1 MFSIKKAIPMK
12 QLLLKTCGDKI
23 LWVSLCLSLAI
34 PSCFPQ
40 MVAGD
45 HSTHATLQ
53 PMDVADVHGN
63 TVTATIYEKNSSH
76 FVYAGGDS
84 GFIDVLRMT
93 ADGQLSAVET
103 IELYNK
109 NGPARGLI
117 ADNIGGADYLFV
129 GNKGGN
135 AVEVFRIE
143 NDGRLKNVFLL
154 KDTDQT
160 YLGTVI
166 TLKIVHMEKKSF
178 LFVGGLESTPGLSC
192 FEIKKNGKLVHVQS
206 MKDNDTI
213 HTDGIIGMYS
223 HKIEGNTFL
232 FTGGFQDNGVSSFRI
247 FENGHFEN
255 VNNIADNTTDRYLTG
270 AYPVDGVVLGSNHY
284 VVVGHRHH
292 KYYKR
297 IGFIKKKDFVYH
309 GDGVSIFKV
318 SPKGELIPHFVLI
331 DDDRT
336 KLSGQTR
343 IELLKLDEEQAI
355 VSVATRDD
363 KSIQICRLNRDGELS
378 PLGVLDTGY
387 PIYYG
392 MASQKIGKD
401 LFFLAGSVQGDLKKL
416 FSYKIDFRESGND
429 GMSAR
434 VLRHIVNLK
443 YKEEVTEREINKAIK
458 GFKDLQNKIPEI
470 IGFEW
475 GSNIS
480 KEGHS
485 KGFTHSFILTFK
497 NEKDRDIYLS
507 HKDHVAL
514 VEKVGPFIEDV
525 LVMDFWGKNSF

>member
-1 MFSIKKAIPMK
+1 MEQLFSKAF
-12 QLLLKTCGDKI
+12 TTTI
-23 LWVSLCLSLAI
+23 LWVSLYIFLAI
-34 PSCFPQ
+34 HPGFSQ
-40 MVAGD
+40 TITED
-45 HSTHATLQ
+45 YDRSATLQ
-53 PMDVADVHGN
+53 PVDVAEIHGN
-63 TVTATIYEKNSSH
+63 TVTATVYGKNGEH

-84 GFIDVLRMT
+84 GFIDVLHMASNGDLT
-93 ADGQLSAVET
+93 AVET

-109 NGPARGLI
+109 NGPARGLV
-117 ADNIGGADYLFV
+117 ADNIEGTDYLFV

-135 AVEVFRIE
+135 AVEVFRIG
-143 NDGRLKNVFLL
+143 NDGRLKRVFLL

-166 TLKIVHMEKKSF
+166 TLKVVHMEKKSF
-178 LFVGGLESTPGLSC
+178 LFVGGLEDTPGLSC
-192 FEIKKNGKLVHVQS
+192 FEIRDTGKLVHVQS
-206 MKDNDTI
+206 MKDNEAI

-223 HKIEGNTFL
+223 HKINGDTFL
-232 FTGGFQDNGVSSFRI
+232 FTGGFQDNGVSSFRV

-255 VNNIADNTTDRYLTG
+255 VNNIADNTKDRYLTG
-270 AYPVDGVVLGSNHY
+270 AYPVDGVVLGGNPY

-297 IGFIKKKDFVYH
+297 VGFIKKKDFVYH

-331 DDDRT
+331 DDERT

-343 IELLKLDEEQAI
+343 IELLQLNEEQAI

-363 KSIQICRLNRDGELS
+363 KSIQICHLDQDGKLS

-392 MASQKIGKD
+392 MASQKIGED
-401 LFFLAGSVQGDLKKL
+401 LFFLAGSVQNDIKKL
-416 FSYKIDFRESGND
+416 FSYKINFWKNHGDKSPR
-429 GMSAR
+429 R

-443 YKEEVTEREINKAIK
+443 YKAEATEGQIDEAIA
-458 GFKDLQNKIPEI
+458 GFKDLQTKIPEI
-470 IGFEW
+470 IGFE
-475 GSNIS
+475 GGYNIS

-485 KGFTHSFILTFK
+485 QGFTHSFVLSFK

-507 HKDHVAL
+507 HEAHKAL
-514 VEKVGPFIEDV
+514 VEKVGPILEDV
-525 LVMDFWGKNSF
+525 LVMDYWGKNAF

>member
-1 MFSIKKAIPMK
+1 MK
-12 QLLLKTCGDKI
+12 QLFLKIYGDTI
-23 LWVSLCLSLAI
+23 LWVSLCIFLAI
-34 PSCFPQ
+34 
-40 MVAGD
+40 
-45 HSTHATLQ
+45 HSGFSQIIKRAHDTYATLQ
-53 PMDVADVHGN
+53 PIDVANIHGN
-63 TVTATIYEKNSSH
+63 TVTATTYEKNGSH

-84 GFIDVLRMT
+84 GLIDVLRMT
-93 ADGQLSAVET
+93 PDGHLSAVET

-109 NGPARGLI
+109 NGPARGLVV
-117 ADNIGGADYLFV
+117 DNIGGTDYLFV

-135 AVEVFRIE
+135 AVEVFQIG

-166 TLKIVHMEKKSF
+166 TLKVVHMEKKSF
-178 LFVGGLESTPGLSC
+178 LFVGGLESVPGLSC
-192 FEIKKNGKLVHVQS
+192 FEIRKNGKLVHVQS

-223 HKIEGNTFL
+223 HKINGNTFL
-232 FTGGFQDNGVSSFRI
+232 FTGGFQDNGVSSFRV

-270 AYPVDGVVLGSNHY
+270 AYPVDGVVLGGNHY

-297 IGFIKKKDFVYH
+297 VGFIKRKDFVYH

-318 SPKGELIPHFVLI
+318 SPKGELTPHFVLV
-331 DDDRT
+331 DDGQT

-363 KSIQICRLNRDGELS
+363 KSIQICRLNQDGELS
-378 PLGVLDTGY
+378 PLGILDTGY

-392 MASQKIGKD
+392 MASQKIGRD
-401 LFFLAGSVQGDLKKL
+401 LFLLAGSVQGDLKKI
-416 FSYKIDFRESGND
+416 FSYKINFRENGNNE
-429 GMSAR
+429 MSAR
-434 VLRHIVNLK
+434 VLRHILNLK
-443 YKEEVTEREINKAIK
+443 YKEEATKLQVDNAIE
-458 GFKDLQNKIPEI
+458 GFKDLQNKIPGI

-507 HKDHVAL
+507 HKDYLAL
-514 VEKVGPFIEDV
+514 VEKVGPIIEDV
-525 LVMDFWGKNSF
+525 LVMDYWGKNSF